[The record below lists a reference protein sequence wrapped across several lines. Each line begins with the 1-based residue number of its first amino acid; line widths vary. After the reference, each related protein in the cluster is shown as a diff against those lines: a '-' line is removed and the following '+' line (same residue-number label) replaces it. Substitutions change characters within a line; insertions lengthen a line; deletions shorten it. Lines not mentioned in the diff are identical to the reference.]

1 MSGSKLQTVYDGGD
15 VERKQPT
22 LTRRTDELLNSLAE
36 ESQRLSKGIV
46 AYEMI
51 LLGSTDYSD
60 VFTSTEDLIFSQL
73 EDLYGTRV
81 GEFFKRNQMVSEK
94 ESRNQLSAECTA
106 DGDDVMD
113 KISHCSLW
121 LPTELAEQLRGSR
134 GLNDRIDAGL
144 YIYLSDESSYNDRLN
159 RAELV
164 SELVSAESVDD
175 VPTYIESLIDLD
187 DGSTGAHVGDIIASV
202 LAGESPPTAKED
214 SRDEYEENEQESEKP
229 HWEDLSYDLTMLKYD
244 DNLPQDKRQ
253 LAAFCSAY
261 NNYLQD
267 VEPEEYHVL
276 SPHQLRN
283 EMMEYLDV
291 SERTAYN
298 YLRDLHDL
306 DSEYNIYGN
315 NVLTLGVSDFKHML
329 KVLDRAVDDA
339 DTTQLFIPPETLT
352 DYTSYGRAK
361 PDEWRSG
368 EHLRVVRKV
377 RKHNEQV

>member
-144 YIYLSDESSYNDRLN
+144 YIYLSDGSSYNDRLN

-187 DGSTGAHVGDIIASV
+187 DGSTGAHVGDVIASV
-202 LAGESPPTAKED
+202 LAGDSAPTEKVVHED
-214 SRDEYEENEQESEKP
+214 EQESEKP
-229 HWEDLSYDLTMLKYD
+229 HWEDPSYDLTSVMFD
-244 DNLPQDKRQ
+244 DDLPQDKRR
-253 LAAFCSAY
+253 LDAFCSAY

-267 VEPEEYHVL
+267 VETEEYHIL
-276 SPHQLRN
+276 TPHKIRS
-283 EMMEYLDV
+283 EMMERLGV

-298 YLRDLHDL
+298 YHSDMQGVDADHK
-306 DSEYNIYGN
+306 IVGN
-315 NVLTLGVSDFKHML
+315 NVIKIGVSDFKNL
-329 KVLDRAVDDA
+329 LQVVDRAVENA
-339 DTTQLFIPPETLT
+339 DPDQLVVAPDTLT
-352 DYTSYGRAK
+352 DYTAYDRAK
-361 PDEWRSG
+361 PDEWKSG
-368 EHLRVVRKV
+368 EHLRIVKKV
-377 RKHNEQV
+377 RNHNEHV

>member
-73 EDLYGTRV
+73 EDLYDTRV
-81 GEFFKRNQMVSEK
+81 GEFFKKNQMVSEK

-144 YIYLSDESSYNDRLN
+144 YVYLSDESPYNDRLN

-187 DGSTGAHVGDIIASV
+187 DGSTGAHVGDVIASV
-202 LAGESPPTAKED
+202 LAGDSAPTEKVVHED
-214 SRDEYEENEQESEKP
+214 EQESEKP
-229 HWEDLSYDLTMLKYD
+229 HWEDPSYDLTSVMFD
-244 DNLPQDKRQ
+244 DDLPQDKRR
-253 LAAFCSAY
+253 LDAFCSAY

-267 VEPEEYHVL
+267 VETEEYHIL
-276 SPHQLRN
+276 TPHKIRS
-283 EMMEYLDV
+283 EMMERLGV

-298 YLRDLHDL
+298 YHSDMQGVDADHK
-306 DSEYNIYGN
+306 IVGN
-315 NVLTLGVSDFKHML
+315 NVIKLGVSDFKNL
-329 KVLDRAVDDA
+329 LQVVDRAVENA
-339 DTTQLFIPPETLT
+339 DPDQLVVAPDTLT
-352 DYTSYGRAK
+352 DYTAYDRAK
-361 PDEWRSG
+361 PDEWKSG
-368 EHLRVVRKV
+368 EHLRIVKKV
-377 RKHNEQV
+377 RNHNEHV

>member
-94 ESRNQLSAECTA
+94 ESRNQLSAECTV
-106 DGDDVMD
+106 DGDDVVD

-144 YIYLSDESSYNDRLN
+144 YVYLSDESPYNDRLN

-187 DGSTGAHVGDIIASV
+187 DGSTGAHVGDVIASV
-202 LAGESPPTAKED
+202 LAGDSAPTEKVVHED
-214 SRDEYEENEQESEKP
+214 EQESEKP
-229 HWEDLSYDLTMLKYD
+229 HWEDPSYDLTSVMFD
-244 DNLPQDKRQ
+244 DDLPQDKRR
-253 LAAFCSAY
+253 LDAFCSAY

-267 VEPEEYHVL
+267 VETEEYHIL
-276 SPHQLRN
+276 TPHKIRS
-283 EMMEYLDV
+283 EMMERLGV

-298 YLRDLHDL
+298 YHSDMQGVDADHK
-306 DSEYNIYGN
+306 IVGN
-315 NVLTLGVSDFKHML
+315 NVIKLGVSDFKNL
-329 KVLDRAVDDA
+329 LQVVDRAVENA
-339 DTTQLFIPPETLT
+339 DPDQLVVAPDTLT
-352 DYTSYGRAK
+352 DYTAYDRAK
-361 PDEWRSG
+361 PDEWKSG
-368 EHLRVVRKV
+368 EHLRIVKKV
-377 RKHNEQV
+377 RNHNEHV

>member
-187 DGSTGAHVGDIIASV
+187 DGSTGAHVGDVIASV
-202 LAGESPPTAKED
+202 LAGDSAPTEKVVHED
-214 SRDEYEENEQESEKP
+214 EQESEKP
-229 HWEDLSYDLTMLKYD
+229 HWEDPSYDLTSVMFD
-244 DNLPQDKRQ
+244 DDLPQDKRR
-253 LAAFCSAY
+253 LDAFCSAY

-267 VEPEEYHVL
+267 VETEEYHIL
-276 SPHQLRN
+276 TPHKIRS
-283 EMMEYLDV
+283 EMMERLGV

-298 YLRDLHDL
+298 YHSDMQGVDADHK
-306 DSEYNIYGN
+306 IVGN
-315 NVLTLGVSDFKHML
+315 NVIKLGVSDFKNL
-329 KVLDRAVDDA
+329 LQVVDRAVENA
-339 DTTQLFIPPETLT
+339 DPDQLVVAPDTLT
-352 DYTSYGRAK
+352 DYTAYDRAK
-361 PDEWRSG
+361 PDEWKSG
-368 EHLRVVRKV
+368 EHLRIVKKV
-377 RKHNEQV
+377 RNHNEHV

>member
-144 YIYLSDESSYNDRLN
+144 YVYLSDESPYNDRLN

-187 DGSTGAHVGDIIASV
+187 DGSTGAHVGDVIASV
-202 LAGESPPTAKED
+202 LAGDSAPTEKVVHED
-214 SRDEYEENEQESEKP
+214 EQESEKP
-229 HWEDLSYDLTMLKYD
+229 HWEDPSYDLTSVMFD
-244 DNLPQDKRQ
+244 DDLPQDKRR
-253 LAAFCSAY
+253 LDAFCSAY

-267 VEPEEYHVL
+267 VETEEYHIL
-276 SPHQLRN
+276 TPHKIRS
-283 EMMEYLDV
+283 EMMERLGV

-298 YLRDLHDL
+298 YHSDMQGVDADHK
-306 DSEYNIYGN
+306 IVGN
-315 NVLTLGVSDFKHML
+315 NVIKLGVSDFKNL
-329 KVLDRAVDDA
+329 LQVVDRAVENA
-339 DTTQLFIPPETLT
+339 DPDQLVVAPDTLT
-352 DYTSYGRAK
+352 DYTAYDRAK
-361 PDEWRSG
+361 PDEWKSG
-368 EHLRVVRKV
+368 EHLRIVKKV
-377 RKHNEQV
+377 RNHNEHV

>member
-1 MSGSKLQTVYDGGD
+1 MSASKLQTVYDGGD

-60 VFTSTEDLIFSQL
+60 VFTPTEDLIFSQL

-81 GEFFKRNQMVSEK
+81 GEFFKKNQMISEK

-106 DGDDVMD
+106 GGDDVMD

-144 YIYLSDESSYNDRLN
+144 YIYLSDDSPYSDRLN

-164 SELVSAESVDD
+164 SKLVSSESMDD
-175 VPTYIESLIDLD
+175 VPSYIASLMDMNGDSL
-187 DGSTGAHVGDIIASV
+187 SAQVGDIIASV

-229 HWEDLSYDLTMLKYD
+229 HWEDPSYHLMSLELD
-244 DNLPQDKRQ
+244 DDLPQDTRR
-253 LAAFCSAY
+253 LEAFCCAY

-267 VEPEEYHVL
+267 VKSSEYHIL
-276 SPHQLRN
+276 TPHKLRADMVN
-283 EMMEYLDV
+283 RLDV
-291 SERTAYN
+291 SKRTAYN
-298 YLRDLHDL
+298 YMQELNDIE
-306 DSEYNIYGN
+306 SCYSIVGGN
-315 NVLTLGVSDFKHML
+315 VISLGVSDFRKLL
-329 KVLDRAVDDA
+329 KVVERAVENA
-339 DTTQLFIPPETLT
+339 DPDQLVVAPDTLT
-352 DYTSYGRAK
+352 DYTAYDRAK
-361 PDEWRSG
+361 PDEWKSG
-368 EHLRVVRKV
+368 EHLRIVKKV
-377 RKHNEQV
+377 KNHNEQV

>member
-144 YIYLSDESSYNDRLN
+144 YVYLSDESPYNDRLN

-187 DGSTGAHVGDIIASV
+187 DGSTGAHVGDVIASV
-202 LAGESPPTAKED
+202 LAGDSAPTEKVVHED
-214 SRDEYEENEQESEKP
+214 EQESEKP
-229 HWEDLSYDLTMLKYD
+229 HWEDPSYDLTSVMFD
-244 DNLPQDKRQ
+244 DDLPQDKRR
-253 LAAFCSAY
+253 LDAFCSAY

-267 VEPEEYHVL
+267 VETEEYHIL
-276 SPHQLRN
+276 TPHKIRS
-283 EMMEYLDV
+283 EMMERLGV
-291 SERTAYN
+291 SKRTAYN
-298 YLRDLHDL
+298 YHSDMQGVDADHK
-306 DSEYNIYGN
+306 IVGN
-315 NVLTLGVSDFKHML
+315 NVIKLGVSDFKNL
-329 KVLDRAVDDA
+329 LQVVDRAVENA
-339 DTTQLFIPPETLT
+339 DPDQLVVAPDTLT
-352 DYTSYGRAK
+352 DYTAYDRAK
-361 PDEWRSG
+361 PDEWKSG
-368 EHLRVVRKV
+368 EHLRIVKKV
-377 RKHNEQV
+377 RNHNEHV